1 MRILLI
7 EPSKP
12 AASIG
17 GEDVFLF
24 EPLAL
29 EYVAAGVCRDHDVRI
44 LDHRL
49 DRNLGT
55 LLADFQPEVVGITA
69 YTVHVNVVK
78 RLSTQV
84 KAWNPNALTVIG
96 G

>member
-29 EYVAAGVCRDHDVRI
+29 WYVAAGVCREHDVRRRK
-44 LDHRL
+44 L
-49 DRNLGT
+49 
-55 LLADFQPEVVGITA
+55 
-69 YTVHVNVVK
+69 
-78 RLSTQV
+78 
-84 KAWNPNALTVIG
+84 
-96 G
+96 